1 MMEAAEEKI
10 LILKEDEL
18 CTIKV
23 DLSASVLFVTCKQ
36 HMEQQELRERFMAM
50 LQIVN
55 TYQVKYLLSNVR
67 VMHYMKLEDTNWLS
81 GTVIPGM
88 KASPLIKW
96 ARIEQ
101 PSSMM
106 EINSLQLKEA
116 FGNEFQFESFLE
128 EESALHWLL
137 YVE

>member
-1 MMEAAEEKI
+1 MEAAEEKI
-10 LILKEDEL
+10 LVLREDEL

-23 DLSASVLFVTCKQ
+23 DLSISVLFVNCKQ
-36 HMEQQELRERFMAM
+36 HMEQQDLRERFLEM
-50 LQIVN
+50 LVIVD

-67 VMHYMKLEDTNWLS
+67 AMHYMKVEVTNWLS
-81 GTVIPGM
+81 GTIIPCI
-88 KASPLIKW
+88 KSSPLLKW

-106 EINSLQLKEA
+106 ELNSIQLKKEC
-116 FGNEFQFESFLE
+116 GNDFQFESFLE

-137 YVE
+137 SAD